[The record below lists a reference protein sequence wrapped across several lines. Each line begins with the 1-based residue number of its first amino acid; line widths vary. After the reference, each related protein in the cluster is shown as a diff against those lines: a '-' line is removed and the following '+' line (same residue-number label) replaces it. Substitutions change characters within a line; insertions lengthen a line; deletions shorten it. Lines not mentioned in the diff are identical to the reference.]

1 MDLLKVQPF
10 LSPEFDTRPGAAVE
24 RKQTYVVCSTP
35 RSGSTFLC
43 QALASTGVA
52 GTPMEYFNPVT
63 RSILSRR
70 WGCGPGLI
78 PYVESLKERR
88 TSRTGIL
95 GIKLHWH
102 QLEAIRNERSG
113 HRRFAEPFRQPAGL
127 LEDLLGARPAY
138 VRLMRTDLDRQ
149 AISLW
154 TAEYTRVWAR
164 AEESPGKKRAA
175 RVPYSFAGIDRC
187 RARIALAEARWH
199 RFFHFNGVEPTEVIY
214 EDLCGSYAPTV
225 AGVLDRLL
233 PGAAAAGAPPQ
244 PIGAQMADAR
254 SEELL
259 ARFRSD
265 LDRRSLEWLDRSL
278 PWRVRAR
285 LTALLRRE

>member
-70 WGCGPGLI
+70 WGCGSGLTS
-78 PYVESLKERR
+78 YVESLKERR
-88 TSRTGIL
+88 TSPTGTL

-113 HRRFAEPFRQPAGL
+113 HRHFAEPFRQPAAL

-164 AEESPGKKRAA
+164 TEEAPERRTA

-187 RARIALAEARWH
+187 RARIALAEARWQ
-199 RFFHFNGVEPTEVIY
+199 RFFGFNGVEPIEVLY
-214 EDLCGSYAPTV
+214 EDLCGAYAPTV
-225 AGVLDRLL
+225 AGVLDQLR
-233 PGAAAAGAPPQ
+233 PGAGSEGVPPQ
-244 PIGAQMADAR
+244 PIGAQLADAR

-259 ARFRSD
+259 ARFRND

-278 PWRVRAR
+278 PWRIRAR
-285 LTALLRRE
+285 LTALLRPV

>member
-1 MDLLKVQPF
+1 MNLLKVQPF
-10 LSPEFDTRPGAAVE
+10 LGPEFDSRPGAAGE

-70 WGCGPGLI
+70 WGCGSGLTA
-78 PYVESLKERR
+78 YVESLKERR

-102 QLEAIRNERSG
+102 QLEAIRDERSG
-113 HRRFAEPFRQPAGL
+113 HGHCAEPFRQPAGL
-127 LEDLLGARPAY
+127 LEGLLGARPAY

-164 AEESPGKKRAA
+164 AEEAPEGRTV
-175 RVPYSFAGIDRC
+175 RVPYSFAGIDGC

-199 RFFHFNGVEPTEVIY
+199 RFFRFNGVEPTEVLY

-225 AGVLDRLL
+225 AGVLDQLI
-233 PGAAAAGAPPQ
+233 PGAGGEGALPQ
-244 PIGAQMADAR
+244 PIGAQLADAR

-259 ARFRSD
+259 ARFRND
-265 LDRRSLEWLDRSL
+265 LDRRSPEWLDRSL
-278 PWRVRAR
+278 PWRLGAR
-285 LTALLRRE
+285 LTALLRTE